1 MSAINNQQIRINW
14 LQNSDMLNRE
24 RQRESER
31 VLGWGCITITLS
43 SHSIT
48 GECTIQDF
56 NCFLL
61 LDGFYK
67 LPMYHKIKHNWI
79 ETKQDCL
86 IATTLSHNIVW
97 SHLSILSMKL
107 TDY

>member
-1 MSAINNQQIRINW
+1 MVGWVDVCVKQIKEEASCMYDTVILSCSESYSLKDTHALIN
-14 LQNSDMLNRE
+14 
-24 RQRESER
+24 
-31 VLGWGCITITLS
+31 
-43 SHSIT
+43 
-48 GECTIQDF
+48 F
-56 NCFLL
+56 FLL